1 MAKSTTLFL
10 QLCKKHIIKALYHF
24 YFITVTCHLNPQKL
38 NYAWPSCCLATT
50 KQLSKMTLFFFFFFY
65 INHIHYPNFFVL
77 LFLIVITFISNDVL
91 NLRVDT
97 EPYLKLPSF
106 SSFFIYFIFS
116 LYIF

>member
-1 MAKSTTLFL
+1 MAKSTTFFFL

-50 KQLSKMTLFFFFFFY
+50 KQLSKMTLFFFFY

-77 LFLIVITFISNDVL
+77 LFLIVIKFISNDVL

-97 EPYLKLPSF
+97 EPSLKLPSF
-106 SSFFIYFIFS
+106 
-116 LYIF
+116 

>member
-1 MAKSTTLFL
+1 MHGHPVAWQPPSNCLKW
-10 QLCKKHIIKALYHF
+10 
-24 YFITVTCHLNPQKL
+24 LN
-38 NYAWPSCCLATT
+38 
-50 KQLSKMTLFFFFFFY
+50 FFFC

-77 LFLIVITFISNDVL
+77 LFLIVIKFISNDVL

-116 LYIF
+116 LYIFFKVVFAQIGTQTIFNTNFYFCSHDILV